1 MEFLMTI
8 IKITWI
14 ALGFVCFGLG
24 TLGVVLPVLPT
35 VSFYMATAYC
45 FAKSSD
51 RLHDCFTGT
60 RLYRKYLDSYVKN
73 RAMTVKTKVSLL
85 TTSSIVM
92 GIGFIMM
99 ESVPAARVILF
110 VVWVCHILYF
120 VFRVK
125 TIRES
130 GESTFVGD

>member
-35 VSFYMATAYC
+35 VPFYMATAYC

-51 RLHDCFTGT
+51 RLHDWFTGT

-92 GIGFIMM
+92 GIGFLTVMI
-99 ESVPAARVILF
+99 A
-110 VVWVCHILYF
+110 
-120 VFRVK
+120 
-125 TIRES
+125 
-130 GESTFVGD
+130 

>member
-1 MEFLMTI
+1 M
-8 IKITWI
+8 
-14 ALGFVCFGLG
+14 
-24 TLGVVLPVLPT
+24 
-35 VSFYMATAYC
+35 
-45 FAKSSD
+45 
-51 RLHDCFTGT
+51 
-60 RLYRKYLDSYVKN
+60 KN
-73 RAMTVKTKVSLL
+73 SAMTVKTKVSLL

-110 VVWVCHILYF
+110 IVWVCHILYF

>member
-35 VSFYMATAYC
+35 VPFYMATAYC

-51 RLHDCFTGT
+51 RLHDWFTGT

-92 GIGFIMM
+92 GFIMM

>member
-1 MEFLMTI
+1 
-8 IKITWI
+8 
-14 ALGFVCFGLG
+14 
-24 TLGVVLPVLPT
+24 
-35 VSFYMATAYC
+35 
-45 FAKSSD
+45 
-51 RLHDCFTGT
+51 
-60 RLYRKYLDSYVKN
+60 
-73 RAMTVKTKVSLL
+73 MTVKTKVSLL
-85 TTSSIVM
+85 TTSSIIM

-99 ESVPAARVILF
+99 ESVPAARVILI

>member
-35 VSFYMATAYC
+35 VPFYMATAYC

-51 RLHDCFTGT
+51 RLHDWFTGT

-92 GIGFIMM
+92 GLIMM

>member
-8 IKITWI
+8 IKIAWI

-35 VSFYMATAYC
+35 VPFYMATAYC

-51 RLHDCFTGT
+51 RLHDWFTGT

>member
-35 VSFYMATAYC
+35 VPFYMATAYC

-51 RLHDCFTGT
+51 RLHDWFTGT
-60 RLYRKYLDSYVKN
+60 RLYRKHLDSYVKN

-99 ESVPAARVILF
+99 ESVPTARVILF

>member
-35 VSFYMATAYC
+35 VPFYMATAYC

-51 RLHDCFTGT
+51 RLHDWFTGT

-85 TTSSIVM
+85 TTSSIAM

-110 VVWVCHILYF
+110 IVWVCHILYF

-130 GESTFVGD
+130 GESTFAGD

>member
-35 VSFYMATAYC
+35 VPFYMATAYC

-51 RLHDCFTGT
+51 RLHDWFTGT

-99 ESVPAARVILF
+99 ESVPAARAILF
-110 VVWVCHILYF
+110 IVWVCHILYF

>member
-35 VSFYMATAYC
+35 VPFYMATAYC

-51 RLHDCFTGT
+51 RLHDWFTGT

-85 TTSSIVM
+85 TTS
-92 GIGFIMM
+92 
-99 ESVPAARVILF
+99 
-110 VVWVCHILYF
+110 
-120 VFRVK
+120 
-125 TIRES
+125 
-130 GESTFVGD
+130 

>member
-1 MEFLMTI
+1 MT
-8 IKITWI
+8 
-14 ALGFVCFGLG
+14 
-24 TLGVVLPVLPT
+24 
-35 VSFYMATAYC
+35 M
-45 FAKSSD
+45 
-51 RLHDCFTGT
+51 
-60 RLYRKYLDSYVKN
+60 
-73 RAMTVKTKVSLL
+73 KTKVSLL

-110 VVWVCHILYF
+110 IVWACHILYF

>member
-1 MEFLMTI
+1 MTI

-35 VSFYMATAYC
+35 VPFYMATAYC

-51 RLHDCFTGT
+51 RLHDWFTGT
-60 RLYRKYLDSYVKN
+60 RLYRKHLDSYVKN

-99 ESVPAARVILF
+99 ESVPTARVILF